1 LNENGFDVFGAPV
14 AAGVDDA
21 VGAALPVCAPVNPK
35 LNFCADAAFIFDD
48 AAAGVLAGTP

>member
-1 LNENGFDVFGAPV
+1 MNENGFDVFGAPV